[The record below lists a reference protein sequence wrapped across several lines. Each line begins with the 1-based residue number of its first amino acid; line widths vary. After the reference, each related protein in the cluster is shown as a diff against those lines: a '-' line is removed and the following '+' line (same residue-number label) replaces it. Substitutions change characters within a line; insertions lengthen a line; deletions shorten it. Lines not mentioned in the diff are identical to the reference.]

1 MKHLHYVELANF
13 KRYGETQ
20 RIELDHP
27 AVLIGPNNCGKTSV
41 LQAIALWSIG
51 LRTWNPKS
59 AGNWTPSPSFF
70 SPHEWESGDLARG
83 AEHQQT
89 IAQGVSRGLKR

>member
-1 MKHLHYVELANF
+1 MSRIAWPAPAAMKHLHYVELANF

-27 AVLIGPNNCGKTSV
+27 AVLIGPNNCGKTSL

-51 LRTWNPKS
+51 LRTWK
-59 AGNWTPSPSFF
+59 
-70 SPHEWESGDLARG
+70 
-83 AEHQQT
+83 AEVREKLDAVALLLQP
-89 IAQGVSRGLKR
+89 A

>member
-1 MKHLHYVELANF
+1 MKHLHYVEIENF
-13 KRYGETQ
+13 KRYGKKQ

-51 LRTWNPKS
+51 LFGGPCPKTTPLLEQS
-59 AGNWTPSPSFF
+59 AGVGSSTDDYGGCGCGGPTTARFD
-70 SPHEWESGDLARG
+70 DLPA
-83 AEHQQT
+83 
-89 IAQGVSRGLKR
+89 SRE

>member
-27 AVLIGPNNCGKTSV
+27 AVLIGPNNCGKTSL
-41 LQAIALWSIG
+41 LQAFALWSIG
-51 LRTWNPKS
+51 LRTWNPKYARS
-59 AGNWTPSPSFF
+59 WTPSPSFF
-70 SPHEWESGDLARG
+70 SPREMGIRGSCARCGAPADDSSGREPWVEA
-83 AEHQQT
+83 
-89 IAQGVSRGLKR
+89 